1 MTTERH
7 VTLDELKS
15 QSLEDLLK
23 EVADQQAKVTVRLA
37 DGREIVMGPKVILE
51 PLPELEGEVPDNWK
65 DALYARE

>member
-1 MTTERH
+1 M
-7 VTLDELKS
+7 
-15 QSLEDLLK
+15 EDLLK